1 MPLNDESAY
10 GNLQNYKLYL
20 RPNAHNH
27 YGFPNLQKSQLT
39 KHQQNVRNLLYLM
52 SKNKSMTTWDLA
64 KISIPDDISKLRERE
79 KIYRRLLVGRKDKGK
94 HSDGILDLGL
104 VVKDGKSLKTGKA
117 DLVIGSRFLNDD
129 GENVP
134 SYRKTGIKI
143 LTKLANTSLEQKIT
157 DSQSGFRGYGKRVI
171 EEVTPS
177 ESGMGVSNEIL
188 IKASKKGFQII
199 EVPIVILYE
208 GDTSS
213 QNPLSHGSSVFLSTL
228 KFISMEHP
236 LKFYGIPGGAFLT
249 IGIIFL
255 IYTIQLFS
263 ETRQIITNVSL
274 IGIGST
280 LLGVVLCTTSI
291 MLYSIVSVVRERR

>member
-1 MPLNDESAY
+1 MEITVGIPAYNEEKNIGKIITKLQQVADKIIVCDDGSSDSTGKIATEMGATVIRHNKNLGYGSAIHSIFLKAREENSES
-10 GNLQNYKLYL
+10 LITL
-20 RPNAHNH
+20 
-27 YGFPNLQKSQLT
+27 
-39 KHQQNVRNLLYLM
+39 
-52 SKNKSMTTWDLA
+52 D
-64 KISIPDDISKLRERE
+64 
-79 KIYRRLLVGRKDKGK
+79 
-94 HSDGILDLGL
+94 SDGQHRIEDIGI
-104 VVKDGKSLKTGKA
+104 VIEPLKTRKA

-134 SYRKTGIKI
+134 SYRKTGIKL

-188 IKASKKGFQII
+188 IKASKKGFQIV

-236 LKFYGIPGGAFLT
+236 LKFYGLPGIVFLL
-249 IGIIFL
+249 IGLGFL
-255 IYTIQLFS
+255 IFTVNLFT
-263 ETRQIITNVSL
+263 ETRQILLSSAIIGVGSVIFGIVL
-274 IGIGST
+274 IQSSI
-280 LLGVVLCTTSI
+280 LLYAMVNLI
-291 MLYSIVSVVRERR
+291 RKRELKKINKL